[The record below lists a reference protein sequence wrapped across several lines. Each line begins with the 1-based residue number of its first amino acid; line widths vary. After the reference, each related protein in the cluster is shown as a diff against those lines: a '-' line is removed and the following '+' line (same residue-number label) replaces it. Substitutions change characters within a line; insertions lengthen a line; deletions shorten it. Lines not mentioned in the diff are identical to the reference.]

1 MRKIKN
7 FPKQF
12 KSFFRQIFITWKGLV
27 ILGYVIAC
35 AILYFRFA
43 DKQLISD
50 IVHDFTLKNI
60 LSLLSF
66 DLVWY
71 IVLILAALTLLFV
84 LTASLGTCRY
94 TQLQIKKHLPRAML
108 PEKESIAQPKNIL
121 YIPHSK
127 QGYAEYE
134 FCSRGISAERWEE
147 RRKAVES
154 ALNITIIGDIGHG
167 GDDWSVI
174 AFKARKGA
182 NKPRRGTLYDG

>member
-1 MRKIKN
+1 MRKIQN
-7 FPKQF
+7 LPKQF
-12 KSFFRQIFITWKGLV
+12 KSFFRQIFTTWKGLV

-35 AILYFRFA
+35 AVLYFRFA

-60 LSLLSF
+60 LSLFSF
-66 DLVWY
+66 NLIWHV
-71 IVLILAALTLLFV
+71 VLMLAALALLFL

-94 TQLQIKKHLPRAML
+94 RQLEIKKYLPIAML
-108 PEKESIAQPKNIL
+108 PEKKGIAQPENIL
-121 YIPHSK
+121 YIPYPK
-127 QGYAEYE
+127 QGYAEFE
-134 FCSRGISAERWEE
+134 FDSRGIPKERWDE

-167 GDDWSVI
+167 GDDWSII

-182 NKPRRGTLYDG
+182 SKPGRGTLYDE